1 MDERKES
8 NALGSCVWMI
18 LLNNRLYRDG
28 RISEEMR
35 QKVSAEIISDYQRS
49 RKNA

>member
-1 MDERKES
+1 MDERKDA

-18 LLNNRLYRDG
+18 LLNNRMYRNG
-28 RISEEMR
+28 RISEDMR
-35 QKVSAEIISDYQRS
+35 NKVSAEIISDYQRS